1 MATDVSEFQ
10 SNGHVRSS
18 PRHNSI
24 AKDGNMSSD
33 SSMLDQD
40 FSSSVL
46 YIPPNSS
53 FPGAAVENPETPSNK
68 CTYPPSSANQVEE
81 LRPEEIRWMYRELG
95 SKKWIPFIG
104 YDSLRIECKYREMRL
119 SLSRKILNE
128 DSVCDELINVLDGLY
143 EVDVMKMK
151 CLPIYWSSS
160 GMTYHTLYFNI

>member
-1 MATDVSEFQ
+1 MATDFNEFQ
-10 SNGHVRSS
+10 SNGHVKSS
-18 PRHNSI
+18 PRHSGI
-24 AKDGNMSSD
+24 AEDGNVSSGPAG
-33 SSMLDQD
+33 LNQD
-40 FSSSVL
+40 FSTSIS

-53 FPGAAVENPETPSNK
+53 SPVENPETPTNK
-68 CTYPPSSANQVEE
+68 CTYPPSSSANQVEE

-104 YDSLRIECKYREMRL
+104 YDSLRIECKYREMRH

-128 DSVCDELINVLDGLY
+128 DSICDELINVQDGLY

-160 GMTYHTLYFNI
+160 GTTYCVYTFTF